1 MQQEKVAGEIVK
13 DALTALLIGIDV
25 DLKKRRMRQGL
36 STPAVKVP
44 KAVPF
49 LL

>member
-1 MQQEKVAGEIVK
+1 MPETQQEKVAGEIV
-13 DALTALLIGIDV
+13 AGETGIDV
-25 DLKKRRMRQGL
+25 DVKKRGTRQGL

-49 LL
+49 LP